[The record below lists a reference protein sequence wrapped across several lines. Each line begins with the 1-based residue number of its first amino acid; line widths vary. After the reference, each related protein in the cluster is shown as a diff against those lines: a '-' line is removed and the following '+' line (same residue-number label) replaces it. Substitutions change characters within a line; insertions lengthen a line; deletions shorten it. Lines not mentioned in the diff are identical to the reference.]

1 MNSEPQTIS
10 ASKPSLLRSE
20 EGPNLPTPPASKVFD
35 KPPEV
40 TTTNKKK
47 DIPEGLWTR
56 CNSCGEMIT
65 NKQLDD
71 ELKVC
76 PKCHKHFTADSKERI
91 LWLTDEST
99 FEEIDK
105 DMTSVDI
112 LKFKG
117 VAAYTDKLK
126 GYQKETGLADAVRT
140 GFAEIEGNK
149 VGIGVMDF
157 NFLAA
162 SMGSVVGEKITRL
175 IEKSTK
181 KKVPVILI
189 CASGGARMYE
199 GMFSLMQMAKT
210 SAALARHSEAG
221 LAYIAVLTN
230 PTMAGVM
237 ASFASLGDVII
248 AEPGAMIGFAGAR
261 VIRETT
267 REELPKGFQ
276 TAEFLLESGL
286 IDMIVH
292 RKQLKST
299 LSNLLKFMS

>member
-1 MNSEPQTIS
+1 MNPEPQAMPTS
-10 ASKPSLLRSE
+10 NPSGMQPDE
-20 EGPNLPTPPASKVFD
+20 EPNIPTPPPSKVFD

-40 TTTNKKK
+40 TTTAKKR

-56 CNSCGEMIT
+56 CDSCGEMIT
-65 NKQLDD
+65 NKELD
-71 ELKVC
+71 EQLKVC
-76 PKCHKHFTADSKERI
+76 PKCNKHFTADSKERI
-91 LWLTDEST
+91 LWLIDEGS
-99 FEEIDK
+99 FEEIDQ
-105 DMTSVDI
+105 DMSSVDI

-126 GYQKETGLADAVRT
+126 NYQKETGLEDAVRT
-140 GFAEIEGNK
+140 GFGEIDKKK

-210 SAALARHSEAG
+210 SAALARHAEEG
-221 LAYIAVLTN
+221 LAYVAVLTN

-292 RKQLKST
+292 RKQLRST